1 MTPKERLKQIME
13 MEEFA
18 FIKDIPSDKLW
29 KLIFAINFIIGS
41 DEVLEGNKYEN
52 TFVDIQNDKAC
63 GSKVMC
69 EVYKDIWQELK
80 ETITELRDSDG
91 TLTQQEVC
99 QFLVRYME
107 VLEDKER

>member
-1 MTPKERLKQIME
+1 MVVR
-13 MEEFA
+13 
-18 FIKDIPSDKLW
+18 
-29 KLIFAINFIIGS
+29 INIGKRH
-41 DEVLEGNKYEN
+41 KYE
-52 TFVDIQNDKAC
+52 DIFTYMQNNKAC
-63 GSKVMC
+63 NSKDMC
-69 EVYKDIWQELK
+69 TIHKDIWQELK